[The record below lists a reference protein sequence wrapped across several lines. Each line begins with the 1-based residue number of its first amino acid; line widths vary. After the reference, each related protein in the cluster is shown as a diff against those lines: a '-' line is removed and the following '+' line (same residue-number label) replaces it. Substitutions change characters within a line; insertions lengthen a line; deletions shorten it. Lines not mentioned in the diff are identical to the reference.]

1 MGIKSANDKRAIRGG
16 LLVGQSDALMLLLP
30 KMTRNEFTRLT
41 DRRTILTSRTP
52 NPVRP
57 VRRDVRFSRDR
68 TFGFWILCPWMES
81 CSSGPRCGRQ
91 GDARMSAAKFMRR
104 KKSSGK
110 KEEKTREKEEA
121 KKWKKREKTRKERN
135 ERNVEGREER
145 EVAPHIGPVI
155 TDLYRCFD
163 RISLLACPPSTITS
177 CHTASFRRSKF
188 RYRGLC
194 RDRYDFN

>member
-81 CSSGPRCGRQ
+81 CSSGPGV
-91 GDARMSAAKFMRR
+91 A
-104 KKSSGK
+104 GK
-110 KEEKTREKEEA
+110 VMQEWVQRNSWEEKNRAEKRRR
-121 KKWKKREKTRKERN
+121 KREKKKKRRN
-135 ERNVEGREER
+135 EKKRKDEKRKKRKKCRRKRGKRSSAVYRTGNYGPLPMFRSDFIAGLSPFDDYIV
-145 EVAPHIGPVI
+145 PHGFVSPIQISIP
-155 TDLYRCFD
+155 
-163 RISLLACPPSTITS
+163 RIMP
-177 CHTASFRRSKF
+177 RSIRF
-188 RYRGLC
+188 
-194 RDRYDFN
+194 

>member
-121 KKWKKREKTRKERN
+121 KKWKKKREDEKRKKRKKCRRKRGKRSSTAYRTGN
-135 ERNVEGREER
+135 YGPLPMFRSDFIAGLSPFDDYIV
-145 EVAPHIGPVI
+145 PHGFVSPIQISIP
-155 TDLYRCFD
+155 
-163 RISLLACPPSTITS
+163 RIMP
-177 CHTASFRRSKF
+177 RSIRF
-188 RYRGLC
+188 
-194 RDRYDFN
+194 